1 MESTQVSFTAKDVMN
16 LRQKTGLGMMDC
28 KEALTTNEGDPA
40 KAEEW
45 LRAKMKGKMDTRTE
59 RATAQGRVTIAI
71 DGSKAAISEIQT
83 ETDFTANN
91 DTFVK
96 MCEDV
101 TKLALTQPAGEVT
114 PTDEM
119 NKLVD
124 NIRITT
130 GENMKIAR
138 ARKLEGGSFGSYLHH
153 DGKRAALVQIEGSA
167 DDALLKSICQ
177 HIVAHVP
184 PPIAVDQSEV
194 PKDKLDSI
202 RSEAIAEAKEA
213 GKNDEIAQK
222 IAEGKV
228 RKYLEEITLLSQK
241 SVQDDSKSIKDLL
254 PKGVTIKA
262 FVRYTLG
269 GE

>member
-1 MESTQVSFTAKDVMN
+1 MESSQVTFTAKDVMN

-28 KEALTTNEGDPA
+28 KEALTVNDGDPA

-45 LRAKMKGKMDTRTE
+45 LRAKLKGKMDTRTE
-59 RATAQGRVTIAI
+59 RATAQGRIAI
-71 DGSKAAISEIQT
+71 AVAGSKAAIVEVQT

-91 DTFVK
+91 DTFVAMTESVAK
-96 MCEDV
+96 A
-101 TKLALTQPAGEVT
+101 ALKQPAGEVT
-114 PTDEM
+114 PSDEM

-124 NIRITT
+124 AVRITT
-130 GENMKIAR
+130 GENMKVAR
-138 ARKLEGGSFGSYLHH
+138 GHVLEGGSFGSYIHH
-153 DGKRAALVQIEGSA
+153 DGKRAAIVQVMGQA
-167 DDALLKSICQ
+167 DAALLKSICQ

-184 PPIAVDQSEV
+184 PPVAVDQSEV
-194 PKDKLDSI
+194 PAATLDKI

-213 GKNDEIAQK
+213 GKNEDISKK

-228 RKYLEEITLLSQK
+228 RKYLEDVTLLSQK
-241 SVQDDSKSIKDLL
+241 SVQDDSKSIRDLL

-262 FVRYTLG
+262 FLRYTLG

>member
-1 MESTQVSFTAKDVMN
+1 METTQVSFTAKDVMN

-28 KEALTTNEGDPA
+28 KEALAENGGDPA

-45 LRAKMKGKMDTRTE
+45 LRAKMKGKMDSRTE
-59 RATAQGRVTIAI
+59 RATAQGRVAVAIA
-71 DGSKAAISEIQT
+71 GSKAALVEVQT

-91 DTFVK
+91 ESFVSMTELVATAALK
-96 MCEDV
+96 M
-101 TKLALTQPAGEVT
+101 PAGAVA
-114 PTDEM
+114 PSDEM

-124 NIRITT
+124 NVRITT

-138 ARKLEGGSFGSYLHH
+138 GHVMEGGSFGSYIHH
-153 DGKRAALVQIEGSA
+153 DGKRAALVQIDGAA
-167 DDALLKSICQ
+167 DQALLKSICQ

-184 PPIAVDQSEV
+184 PPIAVDQSSV
-194 PKDKLDSI
+194 PSATLDSI
-202 RSEAIAEAKEA
+202 RKDAIADARAA

-228 RKYLEEITLLSQK
+228 RKYLEEVTLLNQK
-241 SVQDDSKSIKDLL
+241 SVQDDSKTIKDLL
-254 PKGVTIKA
+254 PTGVTIKS

-269 GE
+269 AE